1 MQLSVK
7 MLQCGTP
14 RLISWSAHI
23 NKLDQAARAT
33 YLLILGLPTAS
44 SNHASALPEIV
55 FKEIILPCLEAV
67 GAKGEISAQLATIP
81 HPTCHLQRVPAAC

>member
-7 MLQCGTP
+7 MLQRGTP
-14 RLISWSAHI
+14 RLISWSAHV
-23 NKLDQAARAT
+23 NKLDQAASAT
-33 YLLILGLPTAS
+33 SFRILELPAAS
-44 SNHASALPEIV
+44 STLASALPEIV
-55 FKEIILPCLEAV
+55 FKEIILPCLEAA